1 MKYDITNFKNYNDL
15 LADTE
20 NTWDYAEDVETSYI
34 DTRYFGAE
42 QVEYKIIFGNE
53 NIVFIKTGAGG
64 SVRGYENKYLKMAK
78 RAHEQTGATVI
89 CASNPDVPHEELD
102 EADIRWVISEKGLSN
117 VQICFIGTSDG
128 AYHNLSLAKSFPETV
143 KWIDINSIQN
153 F

>member
-53 NIVFIKTGAGG
+53 NIVFIKTGAGQ
-64 SVRGYENKYLKMAK
+64 Y
-78 RAHEQTGATVI
+78 
-89 CASNPDVPHEELD
+89 
-102 EADIRWVISEKGLSN
+102 
-117 VQICFIGTSDG
+117 
-128 AYHNLSLAKSFPETV
+128 LSLRSDRGAGGKHR
-143 KWIDINSIQN
+143 IG
-153 F
+153 